1 MTLAEVT
8 REDVLQAIELYRN
21 MGRQQFLAEHK
32 SGTARYFFLIHE
44 GAFFDSKAILKV
56 AHLCATGKAHGFSGG
71 EAAAAPR
78 LRRLGFDVVDV
89 RDPTGGEVVQSL
101 LDDSLQPGEIRTRAE
116 LAEIFGGGSQGGI
129 LPSTATP
136 AVLIY
141 SDPKV
146 GEELGY
152 IDGWVPDDDSGPLF
166 EYTGH
171 GLTDQTF
178 EGAGNK
184 AIRDH
189 AIQGRALRMF
199 KAAGTVPRSD
209 TVLHRYVGRFKLDE
223 QRPFDVRWRANK
235 AKVMR
240 KVIVFRLRPIG
251 PFERL
256 DADCIPPAGETQAV
270 LVPVDV
276 TTSSLID
283 PENNTKKQG
292 SRSAVPELEFQR
304 REAELDAE
312 FRNFMQANGHE
323 LMRFEL
329 RVKGLAAPMLT
340 DLYDTTA
347 HVLYE
352 LKGNIGRNAVR
363 MAIGQLMDYQR
374 HVDPPNP
381 ALAVLLPD
389 EPHDDIKALL
399 DDLGIALV
407 YRAGST
413 FTGVPDLDH

>member
-8 REDVLQAIELYRN
+8 RKDVLQAIELYKA
-21 MGRQQFLAEHK
+21 MGRHEFLDEHK
-32 SGTARYFFLIHE
+32 SGKARYFFLVHA
-44 GAFFDSKAILKV
+44 GSFFDSKAILKA
-56 AHLCATGKAHGFSGG
+56 AHLSATGKTHGFSGG

-78 LRRLGFDVVDV
+78 LRNLGFEVVDV
-89 RDPTGGEVVQSL
+89 RDPAGGEVVHSL
-101 LDDSLQPGEIRTRAE
+101 LDADLQPGEIKTRGE
-116 LAEIFGGGSQGGI
+116 LAEIFGGGLQGGI
-129 LPSTATP
+129 LPSTITP
-136 AVLIY
+136 TVLIY
-141 SDPKV
+141 SDPKA

-152 IDGWVPDDDSGPLF
+152 IDGWAPDDESGPLF

-171 GLTDQTF
+171 GLDDQTF

-189 AIQGRALRMF
+189 SARGRALRIF
-199 KAAGTVPRSD
+199 KAAGTVPNSN

-235 AKVMR
+235 ANVMR
-240 KVIVFRLRPIG
+240 KVIVFRLRPSG
-251 PFERL
+251 PFQRL
-256 DADCIPPAGETQAV
+256 DTDSIPPAEETQAV

-276 TTSSLID
+276 TTSSLIN
-283 PENNTKKQG
+283 PENSMKKQG
-292 SRSAVPELEFQR
+292 SRRAVPELEFQR
-304 REAELDAE
+304 REAKLDAD
-312 FRNFMQANGHE
+312 FRKFMETRGHE

-329 RVKGLAAPMLT
+329 KVKGLAAPMLT

-352 LKGNIGRNAVR
+352 LKGNVGRNAVR
-363 MAIGQLMDYQR
+363 MAIGQLMDYRR

-381 ALAVLLPD
+381 ALAVLLPE

-399 DDLGIALV
+399 EDLGIALV
-407 YRAGST
+407 YRAKST
-413 FTGVPDLDH
+413 FVGVPGLAY